1 MRSRAGLVAAVLALV
16 VAGCGGSGAS
26 ASPSATPVSSS
37 PPVQTSAAP
46 VATPAPT
53 PVASAATASGTTY
66 VVKKGD
72 TLYGIA
78 TRHKVTVKA
87 ILAANPDIKD
97 PNFIKIGQKLVI
109 PAP

>member
-1 MRSRAGLVAAVLALV
+1 MRSKVGLATVVAALVL
-16 VAGCGGSGAS
+16 AGCGGSGAS
-26 ASPSATPVSSS
+26 PSPSAVPSASAPVVE
-37 PPVQTSAAP
+37 PSAAP

-53 PVASAATASGTTY
+53 PVATPAATSTTY
-66 VVKKGD
+66 TVKKGD

-78 TRHKVTVKA
+78 KTYHVTVKA
-87 ILAANPDIKD
+87 IEAANPDIKD